1 MNLIFKRS
9 HNPFILH
16 NIPISKLSVPSPVH
30 RKNFDNYEISQLA
43 ENIRL
48 NGVLEPLDVIE
59 ESGEYRIVSGI
70 RRHKAA
76 ELLGLES
83 LPCRLLPHTATYL
96 LKPLIASRYNKSLTV
111 FEEAEYIEDLLKCEV
126 LTAGEVA
133 ETLNLTNKGLEDC
146 LNVLKFTADERKII
160 LKEKITPRQMKSL
173 LRLHDEI
180 MRFKALE
187 EIVEK
192 RLSPLDT
199 ERYVESVLNPTE
211 AQKAEIRQSTAVFLD
226 KRVLDNT
233 FKRVIATAKKS
244 GMKVC
249 GVYDD
254 SSKEYEEQ
262 MRSVCDYY
270 INDFSDIIK

>member
-1 MNLIFKRS
+1 MNLIFKRRN
-9 HNPFILH
+9 NPFILQ

-59 ESGEYRIVSGI
+59 ASGEYRIVSGV

-76 ELLGLES
+76 VLLGLET
-83 LPCRLLPHTATYL
+83 LPCRLLPYIGTYL
-96 LKPLIASRYNKSLTV
+96 LKPLIESRYTRTLTV
-111 FEEAEYIEDLLKCEV
+111 FEEAEYINELLNLEI

-133 ETLNLTNKGLEDC
+133 EALNLTNKGLEDC

-160 LKEKITPRQMKSL
+160 LKENVTSRQMKSL

-187 EIVEK
+187 EVVEK
-192 RLSPLDT
+192 GLSPLDT

-233 FKRVIATAKKS
+233 FKKVIATAEKS
-244 GMKVC
+244 GIKISFQEAEDEDN
-249 GVYDD
+249 Y
-254 SSKEYEEQ
+254 EYIF
-262 MRSVCDYY
+262 RLPK
-270 INDFSDIIK
+270 NDTKTAEMP